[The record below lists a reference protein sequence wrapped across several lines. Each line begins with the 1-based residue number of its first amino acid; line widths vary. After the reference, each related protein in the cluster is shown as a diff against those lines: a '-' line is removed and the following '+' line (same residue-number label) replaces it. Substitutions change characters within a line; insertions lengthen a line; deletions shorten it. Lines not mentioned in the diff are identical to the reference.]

1 MNTSQTFKVKFH
13 AEAAARIAELAKEVL
28 SSVRSFGPIEPPPSA
43 GAEIHPVAHI
53 GPDEIIGETKV
64 RQSSFN
70 GLGTEVGRYWISK
83 GMRVGWEGREFEAIK
98 DLAIRLGSLTS
109 IKGRVSESFLLDEVF
124 AWLSET
130 LELKR
135 GDELADY
142 ITERCSTEIKDYEI
156 WVPVF
161 RTYSTTHF
169 KIGNVDFRTVSKAIL
184 DRSYGQLPDDVAKR
198 PEVAIKINRER
209 SRIQGSIAACIRA
222 RAEFKKARE
231 VAQSAASEAIGL
243 LRFLS
248 PVNFT
253 CRLVSHCLP
262 VGRENTQRAMELFV
276 EDGVIK
282 SVSEASVEQG
292 PAGWNL
298 DEARSHWPGILEFL
312 DKLAADQDSTD
323 FRRVLH
329 GALQLYSR
337 HSIAAEIPQK
347 MLFVAA
353 AIESLLLKDPHEPI
367 QKSLGERMAFLIGHS
382 LAERK
387 EIVKA
392 VEGFYRIRS
401 AFFHHGKSVCT
412 EETDVIDK
420 FFVSVWSSLAHLL
433 SQVDQ
438 YSTKEQLIAS
448 LEDIKFS

>member
-1 MNTSQTFKVKFH
+1 VNTSQTFKVKFH

-53 GPDEIIGETKV
+53 GPDEIIGEIKV

-209 SRIQGSIAACIRA
+209 SRIQGSIAACTRA

-253 CRLVSHCLP
+253 CRLVSHCRFLSPVNFTCRLVSHCLP
-262 VGRENTQRAMELFV
+262 VGRENTQRAME
-276 EDGVIK
+276 

-312 DKLAADQDSTD
+312 DKLAALSGFDGFQKGST
-323 FRRVLH
+323 R
-329 GALQLYSR
+329 GST
-337 HSIAAEIPQK
+337 
-347 MLFVAA
+347 
-353 AIESLLLKDPHEPI
+353 AIFAS
-367 QKSLGERMAFLIGHS
+367 
-382 LAERK
+382 
-387 EIVKA
+387 
-392 VEGFYRIRS
+392 
-401 AFFHHGKSVCT
+401 FHRC
-412 EETDVIDK
+412 
-420 FFVSVWSSLAHLL
+420 
-433 SQVDQ
+433 
-438 YSTKEQLIAS
+438 
-448 LEDIKFS
+448 

>member
-28 SSVRSFGPIEPPPSA
+28 SSVRSFGPIDPPPSA

-53 GPDEIIGETKV
+53 GPDEIIGEIKV

-130 LELKR
+130 LELER

-231 VAQSAASEAIGL
+231 VAQSAASSCGL
-243 LRFLS
+243 YLCRQRPEFTLS
-248 PVNFT
+248 EVEGLPHT
-253 CRLVSHCLP
+253 CGAGALAREKSPSAGDPTLETDLSGMFIRHRHETRQQLTLDSEMA
-262 VGRENTQRAMELFV
+262 GRGRPPHAFHVHQST
-276 EDGVIK
+276 
-282 SVSEASVEQG
+282 
-292 PAGWNL
+292 
-298 DEARSHWPGILEFL
+298 
-312 DKLAADQDSTD
+312 AADQ
-323 FRRVLH
+323 
-329 GALQLYSR
+329 
-337 HSIAAEIPQK
+337 IP
-347 MLFVAA
+347 
-353 AIESLLLKDPHEPI
+353 
-367 QKSLGERMAFLIGHS
+367 
-382 LAERK
+382 
-387 EIVKA
+387 
-392 VEGFYRIRS
+392 
-401 AFFHHGKSVCT
+401 
-412 EETDVIDK
+412 
-420 FFVSVWSSLAHLL
+420 L
-433 SQVDQ
+433 S
-438 YSTKEQLIAS
+438 
-448 LEDIKFS
+448 